1 MLNGR
6 TLIPLHRPDPDWVLI
21 VGHRG
26 AEALAPENTWAALE
40 AGYQAGADLLEV
52 DVQLTRDGEAV
63 LFHDFTLQPKFG
75 DPRWVCDLTWDEL
88 RDLDVG
94 SLHSPGYAGE
104 RIPRF
109 AGVLDWA
116 RGRVPL
122 WVDIKHGL
130 PGSGDGRLETAVLD
144 LIESAGMA
152 SQVVISSWDQV
163 ALTRVGAR
171 RPEIPLSV
179 NLRPRVV
186 DPVSQVLPAGARWV
200 TLFWPQADRQTV
212 ACLQEAGLIV
222 NLATLF
228 TADYREAQRL
238 GVDAVTAPD
247 PGAARKVLRA
257 RS

>member
-6 TLIPLHRPDPDWVLI
+6 ALISLSRPDADRVLI
-21 VGHRG
+21 VSHRG

-52 DVQLTRDGEAV
+52 DVQLTRDGEAI
-63 LFHDFTLQPKFG
+63 LLHDFTLQPKFG

-94 SLHSPGYAGE
+94 SWHSPEYAGE
-104 RIPRF
+104 RIPRL

-122 WVDIKHGL
+122 WVDLKHGL
-130 PGSGDGRLETAVLD
+130 PGPDDGRLETAVLD
-144 LIESAGMA
+144 LIEGAGMTD
-152 SQVVISSWDQV
+152 QVVISSWDQV
-163 ALTRVGAR
+163 ALSRVRAR
-171 RPEIPLSV
+171 RPEIALSV

-186 DPVSQVLPAGARWV
+186 DPLGQVRPTGARWV
-200 TLFWPQADRQTV
+200 TLFWPQVDRQTV
-212 ACLQEAGLIV
+212 ARLQEAGLFV
-222 NLATLF
+222 NLASLF
-228 TADYREAQRL
+228 TGDHREVLRL

-247 PGAARKVLRA
+247 PGAARRA
-257 RS
+257 LGVRS